1 MRMFSSLGNS
11 FHACSKV
18 SPPVKTP
25 RRMDSIIG
33 SVGRVANVKV
43 RNDDDLIDRV
53 NHLYTTGILII
64 FTVVVSARQYVG
76 DPIRCWCPAQFTGA
90 HVDYANNICWIS
102 NTYYIPMNEVIP
114 VEHHKRT
121 EKELTYYQWVP
132 VVLLIQALMF
142 YIPCIIWR
150 LLNGQSG
157 INVDRI
163 VGLASDAQYESP
175 EIRIRTIKYV
185 VRHIDRCLDNQRESR
200 HTCCVQ
206 LRHILSAKLSLL
218 CGKRYGNYLVAV
230 YLFMKVMYI
239 SNAIGQLFMLN
250 EFLSTE
256 YNIYG
261 FQVLQDLIVGDEW
274 TASHRFPRVTMCDFD
289 IRQMQNI
296 HRHSVQCVLPI
307 NLFNE
312 KIYIFMW
319 FWLVFVSILTCYS
332 FVSWLWHMVFPT
344 SRMQYVKK
352 FLKIMDRLGT
362 GPDKKLANRFTIE
375 YLRHDGVFTLRLIGK
390 NSSDI
395 VVAEI
400 VSGLWDMYRSKK
412 SIQIRNTT
420 GNGHDMEGE
429 DV

>member
-1 MRMFSSLGNS
+1 MSG
-11 FHACSKV
+11 
-18 SPPVKTP
+18 
-25 RRMDSIIG
+25 RMDSIIG

-43 RNDDDLIDRV
+43 RNDDDLNDRL

-90 HVDYANNICWIS
+90 HVDYTNNICWIS
-102 NTYYIPMNEVIP
+102 NTYYIPMDFIVPEDISRRNE
-114 VEHHKRT
+114 R
-121 EKELTYYQWVP
+121 ELTYYQWVP
-132 VVLLIQALMF
+132 VVLLLQALMF
-142 YIPCIIWR
+142 YIPCLLWR

-163 VGLASDAQYESP
+163 VSLASEAQYESP
-175 EIRIRTIKYV
+175 EVRMRTIKYV

-200 HTCCVQ
+200 HRCCVK
-206 LRHILSAKLSLL
+206 LRHVLSAKLSIL
-218 CGKRYGNYLVAV
+218 CGKRYAV
-230 YLFMKVMYI
+230 HAERLPVH
-239 SNAIGQLFMLN
+239 GLQHVRL
-250 EFLSTE
+250 
-256 YNIYG
+256 
-261 FQVLQDLIVGDEW
+261 QVLEDLVTGTEW
-274 TASHRFPRVTMCDFD
+274 TASRRFPRVTMCDFE
-289 IRQMQNI
+289 IRQMTNN
-296 HRHSVQCVLPI
+296 HRYTVQCVLPI

-312 KIYIFMW
+312 KIYIFLW
-319 FWLVFVSILTCYS
+319 FWLVFVSMLTCYS
-332 FVSWLWHMVFPT
+332 FTSWLWHMVFPT
-344 SRMQYVKK
+344 SRVHYVRK

-362 GPDKKLANRFTIE
+362 GPDKKLATRFTME

-420 GNGHDMEGE
+420 LPTNGHESEGE